1 MPPPRAFVA
10 ALIAGL
16 VAAMLMAWQLTS
28 SFRTQD
34 EFGIIA
40 VALAAFAAFTTLMFW
55 AACWKGG
62 SELWLGFA
70 AIALAVI
77 AVAFSGLPRWMD
89 AVDSQST
96 NPFPAGYRD
105 AQIVLEFLAPALT
118 TDLIV
123 WRMTVRN
130 LRRARGAD
138 ARMRWPWLA
147 MLLTAAIVISPL
159 GLDILHSAFFSS
171 EQLSRNIWQPI
182 AWIGIATLGALLLLE
197 WYLRMRAGRR

>member
-1 MPPPRAFVA
+1 MPPPRAFVT

-70 AIALAVI
+70 AVALAVI

-105 AQIVLEFLAPALT
+105 AQIVLEFLAPALA

-130 LRRARGAD
+130 LRRARGGGRPHALAVVGDAAD
-138 ARMRWPWLA
+138 RRHCHQPAWPR
-147 MLLTAAIVISPL
+147 
-159 GLDILHSAFFSS
+159 HSS
-171 EQLSRNIWQPI
+171 QR
-182 AWIGIATLGALLLLE
+182 LLLE
-197 WYLRMRAGRR
+197 